1 MEHSDLRSESQ
12 SFAATGGQV
21 NDNARKGTCGSG
33 SSISES
39 VARGKEAIGTAAN
52 EAINAAGSDL
62 QSLRADLNSLKDT
75 FAKFVSQSGNE
86 AAKSAREVT
95 SNVAGQIGG
104 MASDLADKGTE
115 MASAA
120 SDQVKSFGSE
130 LENMARR
137 NPIGALADRDRRTDR
152 SDGAS
157 KLMLF
162 KVLKLFG
169 LDIPAKIDA
178 VRADLELRVE
188 QATDHV
194 KQVAQ
199 EAAVIAAF
207 SATASVTGAMAVG
220 VGLIALYRWTTVAYG
235 AYAGLGIVGA
245 ILVVVAVIFAIGATI
260 RGKSLAG
267 NRTKLSR
274 YASGKAGV
282 TTHADAIKSASGIDA
297 AAGEPSSGSYAWEPP
312 TAATRVSPTASASDL
327 VEPLAF
333 LLSKVVK
340 YPTSAIR

>member
-1 MEHSDLRSESQ
+1 
-12 SFAATGGQV
+12 
-21 NDNARKGTCGSG
+21 
-33 SSISES
+33 
-39 VARGKEAIGTAAN
+39 
-52 EAINAAGSDL
+52 
-62 QSLRADLNSLKDT
+62 
-75 FAKFVSQSGNE
+75 
-86 AAKSAREVT
+86 
-95 SNVAGQIGG
+95 
-104 MASDLADKGTE
+104 
-115 MASAA
+115 
-120 SDQVKSFGSE
+120 
-130 LENMARR
+130 
-137 NPIGALADRDRRTDR
+137 
-152 SDGAS
+152 
-157 KLMLF
+157 MLF

-169 LDIPAKIDA
+169 LDIPAQIEE

-207 SATASVTGAMAVG
+207 SAIASVTAAMAVG

-340 YPTSAIR
+340 YPSVGNPVIDELIGHLRSTAHGTTDEAISRAANVIRHGGRANLMVVLTGAALIGWLLSHHSRPQSF